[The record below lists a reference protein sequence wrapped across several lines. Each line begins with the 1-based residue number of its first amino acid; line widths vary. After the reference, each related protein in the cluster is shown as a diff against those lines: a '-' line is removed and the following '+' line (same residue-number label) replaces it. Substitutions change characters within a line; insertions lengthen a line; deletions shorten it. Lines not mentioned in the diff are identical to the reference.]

1 MFGNSAQYE
10 SDATPKANMERDEME
25 LDEKNSLGTELY
37 KLYNEIIKDVQ
48 KTETNIQL
56 LM

>member
-1 MFGNSAQYE
+1 
-10 SDATPKANMERDEME
+10 MERDEME